1 MRDPSRHIERS
12 TVAPPLLSRP
22 LPPHS
27 HRPLMSVSVAT
38 LLIAHQRGAQSANR
52 RMGAL
57 GTWARVNEPPRR
69 NVRGARRGSGA
80 RNGSPDRRLSDP
92 GDGDHD
98 LQKERRACGQAA
110 VASRLNGRRTS
121 ERSSAR
127 CLRADG
133 WAVGFSLAGLPY
145 ERRAVSSGR
154 ADRRFLTSWRGRTSF
169 ERPTAANQTGA
180 VDRRAP
186 RLQPRHGTSMLSAWR
201 RDSEAPA
208 APGSAQRPKSRIGRC
223 HSAGRL

>member
-1 MRDPSRHIERS
+1 
-12 TVAPPLLSRP
+12 
-22 LPPHS
+22 
-27 HRPLMSVSVAT
+27 MSVSVAT

-57 GTWARVNEPPRR
+57 GTWARVNGPLGH

-92 GDGDHD
+92 GDGAHD
-98 LQKERRACGQAA
+98 LQKERRACGQGAM
-110 VASRLNGRRTS
+110 ASQLGWCEAS
-121 ERSSAR
+121 ERSSA
-127 CLRADG
+127 CYLRAAG
-133 WAVGFSLAGLPY
+133 WAVGFILAGLPH

-154 ADRRFLTSWRGRTSF
+154 ADRPVLTSWRGRTSF
-169 ERPTAANQTGA
+169 ERPTAAYQTGA